1 MKCNSYHLFFS
12 NLANKTRF
20 AIVMSLKLGS
30 QSVNEISKM
39 VGGEQSNISHHL
51 SKLVSCN
58 IVFVRQEGKQ
68 RMYSLNNQLLDPI
81 LKIIDAH
88 VTQHCDGCIHNLDN
102 IKADSSANKYVLVK

>member
-1 MKCNSYHLFFS
+1 MKCNSYHLFFT

-30 QSVNEISKM
+30 QSVNEITKM

-58 IVFVRQEGKQ
+58 IIFVRQEGKQ
-68 RMYSLNNQLLDPI
+68 RMYSLNEQLINPI

-88 VTQHCDGCIHNLDN
+88 VTTHCSDCVHNLDN
-102 IKADSSANKYVLVK
+102 VKSDSKNNSYVLVK